1 MEKMAINTAN
11 KFQSK
16 NISNM
21 LLKEN
26 EGEDIELEINLLLK
40 IKTPLGAKVFK
51 YETEKIDVGNVEPK
65 VIKPDK
71 KVMHQVNTVKER
83 LLKKINEPQPRQEK
97 DIAQVNFLDDQA
109 TPQPPPAVLLT
120 PVNKQRAPYDRSSA
134 GNRSKKVRRIDFLDD
149 EDDESDV
156 EETSDNRIKTPIKLL
171 PAKRK
176 SKMGPQDPGPSGN
189 SGVRDGGHGG
199 SG

>member
-65 VIKPDK
+65 VIKQDK
-71 KVMHQVNTVKER
+71 KVMHH
-83 LLKKINEPQPRQEK
+83 
-97 DIAQVNFLDDQA
+97 F
-109 TPQPPPAVLLT
+109 
-120 PVNKQRAPYDRSSA
+120 
-134 GNRSKKVRRIDFLDD
+134 F
-149 EDDESDV
+149 
-156 EETSDNRIKTPIKLL
+156 
-171 PAKRK
+171 
-176 SKMGPQDPGPSGN
+176 
-189 SGVRDGGHGG
+189 DG
-199 SG
+199 